1 MTTHKDPV
9 CEMMV
14 EEGEEAGTFTYKGV
28 KYYFCSQA
36 CVDRFKQ
43 NPESFL
49 TPIRQHI
56 EVPIHTDRKPTNTI
70 STIVLPIEG
79 MSCASCV
86 AKIERSLSK
95 LDGVYLANVNF
106 GTEKAIVKYDPGLL
120 DMNDFKLAVSSAGAY
135 RVIEEAGD
143 NEAETA
149 LRLIA
154 FKNLKIK
161 FIFSFVIAIITM
173 LLGMR
178 EMIPVLKSIP
188 DTYESLINY
197 IMFILTTPVLFWAGS
212 QFFRGAFAEAKHL
225 STNMDTLIALGT
237 SVAYLYSAVVTFV
250 PVKQTT
256 HVYFD
261 TTAWIIALILLGR
274 LLEAY
279 SKGKTTDAIKSLIS
293 LKPKTAYVIKNGH
306 EVEVGIDEVVA
317 GDLIRIKPGNKIPV
331 DGVIVEGNSTI
342 DESMLTGESIPV
354 EKKQN
359 DEVFAGTINIS
370 GSFILKATKVGTDT
384 TLSQIIKLVTEAQG
398 SKAPV
403 ERLADKVASY
413 FVPIVIG
420 IAIVSGILWYLLT
433 PAHSVSLAITVLVSV
448 LIVACPCAL
457 GLATPTAVIVG
468 IGLGAKHGILIKGGE
483 SLEKAYG
490 VTRIIFDKTGT
501 LTRGKPIVTD
511 VIPIDID
518 ENTLL
523 CYIASIES
531 LSEHPVARTL
541 VNFAQERGIQLRKVE
556 DFKVIPGAGV
566 SGSIDG
572 KLIEIGKS
580 VDNTGKDLASQG
592 KIVLIVKING
602 SLSGIIGM
610 QDTPK
615 QEAKQA
621 ISELKKQGIK
631 IAMVTGDNHD
641 TALAIAK
648 LIGIDDIHTNIKPAG
663 KADVVKLYQ
672 QQGDK
677 VAMVGDGINDA
688 PALATADLGIAMGSG
703 TDIAIETSDITIVNS
718 ELTSVNKV
726 IKLAKNTMKTIKQN
740 LFWAFFYN
748 IIAIPVAAGILY
760 PFFKILLN
768 PVIAALAMAFSSVS
782 VVSNSLRLKNTTV

>member
-688 PALATADLGIAMGSG
+688 PALATADLGIVMGSG

>member
-354 EKKQN
+354 EKKN

>member
-359 DEVFAGTINIS
+359 DEVFAGTINTS

-518 ENTLL
+518 EDTLL